1 MTFFKRARTTVV
13 GVALLATAAVL
24 TAQQAPQVTPQTA
37 ALSQAIPVDPAITV
51 ATLPNGLRYYV
62 RANPRPEKRAELR
75 LVVKAGSILEDD
87 DQLGL
92 AHFVEHMAF
101 NGTRNFPKQDVITFM
116 QGLGM
121 RFGAHVNAY
130 TSFDETVYM
139 LQVPTDRPGALDRA
153 MLVLEDWASQVTFDP
168 AEIERERGVVLE
180 EWRSRL
186 GAGARLTDKLFP
198 QLLQGSRY
206 ASRLPIGKPEILKSF
221 TANRL
226 TQFYKDWYRPDLM
239 AVVAVGDFD
248 RAAVEQMVVAH
259 FAKLAR
265 PDQPRPRPIY
275 DIPDRPGTT
284 FAILSDKELPGTAVE
299 IDGLLPARE
308 QGTVGVYREKMVD
321 RLFSG
326 MLNAR
331 LSDMTQKPDAPF
343 VSAFVGRSIFLART
357 REQAMATA
365 IVKEDGVERG
375 LEALIVELERVARF
389 GFTAPEFDRQRQVAL
404 RNYERMLAQAGS
416 RESASRAAEYIRN
429 FMEQETLPTNEWE
442 FGLHQ
447 RFLPSVTLDEVN
459 RRARDWFPDRNRVV
473 VVTAPDKPGLVLPDP
488 ATLTSVIAAAPK
500 RPITAHV
507 ETATTRPLLE
517 TLPSPGK
524 IAQTTERGAG
534 ITEWKLANGV
544 TVVLKPTTFRADEIL
559 FRAISPGGTSLASDA
574 DFVPASTAAQVVTAG
589 GVGAFSA
596 TDLRKL
602 LADKVASARPTIGEL
617 EEGLSGN
624 GSKRDLETM
633 FQLVYLAFTAPRPDP
648 TAFAVLAGQA
658 KAMLANQRVVPE
670 MAFIETLQSTMT
682 QDHPRRRLTT
692 AETVDQW
699 NLDRSLQFYKDRFAD
714 AGDFTFV
721 FVGSFTADEMR
732 PMVERYLGALP
743 STGRKETW
751 KDVGVRA
758 PGGVVTKTVEKGTEP
773 KSQTAIIFTGP
784 FEYDQTQRVMIRAM
798 AQVLQAKLLESLR
811 EELGGTYSV
820 TAGAS
825 YNRFPRPE
833 YSVTIQFGSDP
844 ARVDAL
850 VARVFDEIDR
860 LKTNGPTAAHV
871 TDTRESLLR
880 DFETNIRQNAFLLG
894 QIVAKY
900 QAGEDAAQLWEV
912 PEYYKKVDVAALQ
925 QAARTYLN
933 RDRLVRVTL
942 LPEKR

>member
-1 MTFFKRARTTVV
+1 
-13 GVALLATAAVL
+13 
-24 TAQQAPQVTPQTA
+24 
-37 ALSQAIPVDPAITV
+37 
-51 ATLPNGLRYYV
+51 
-62 RANPRPEKRAELR
+62 
-75 LVVKAGSILEDD
+75 
-87 DQLGL
+87 
-92 AHFVEHMAF
+92 
-101 NGTRNFPKQDVITFM
+101 
-116 QGLGM
+116 
-121 RFGAHVNAY
+121 
-130 TSFDETVYM
+130 
-139 LQVPTDRPGALDRA
+139 
-153 MLVLEDWASQVTFDP
+153 
-168 AEIERERGVVLE
+168 
-180 EWRSRL
+180 
-186 GAGARLTDKLFP
+186 
-198 QLLQGSRY
+198 
-206 ASRLPIGKPEILKSF
+206 
-221 TANRL
+221 
-226 TQFYKDWYRPDLM
+226 
-239 AVVAVGDFD
+239 
-248 RAAVEQMVVAH
+248 
-259 FAKLAR
+259 
-265 PDQPRPRPIY
+265 
-275 DIPDRPGTT
+275 
-284 FAILSDKELPGTAVE
+284 
-299 IDGLLPARE
+299 
-308 QGTVGVYREKMVD
+308 
-321 RLFSG
+321 
-326 MLNAR
+326 
-331 LSDMTQKPDAPF
+331 
-343 VSAFVGRSIFLART
+343 
-357 REQAMATA
+357 
-365 IVKEDGVERG
+365 
-375 LEALIVELERVARF
+375 
-389 GFTAPEFDRQRQVAL
+389 
-404 RNYERMLAQAGS
+404 
-416 RESASRAAEYIRN
+416 
-429 FMEQETLPTNEWE
+429 
-442 FGLHQ
+442 
-447 RFLPSVTLDEVN
+447 
-459 RRARDWFPDRNRVV
+459 
-473 VVTAPDKPGLVLPDP
+473 
-488 ATLTSVIAAAPK
+488 
-500 RPITAHV
+500 
-507 ETATTRPLLE
+507 
-517 TLPSPGK
+517 
-524 IAQTTERGAG
+524 
-534 ITEWKLANGV
+534 
-544 TVVLKPTTFRADEIL
+544 
-559 FRAISPGGTSLASDA
+559 
-574 DFVPASTAAQVVTAG
+574 
-589 GVGAFSA
+589 
-596 TDLRKL
+596 
-602 LADKVASARPTIGEL
+602 
-617 EEGLSGN
+617 
-624 GSKRDLETM
+624 M